1 VGDDSLNDPVA
12 AAVRDR
18 FVAVNGDHPMTPE
31 DDAYVREH
39 FVPATPTAMA
49 LMLEDRLPLP
59 SYVLSDGTPMVPAAH
74 GELADVAG
82 GHDRLHDW
90 FVAFWE
96 DDPATGEEEWAAYL
110 SGQYV
115 CLRDV
120 TPGRMRQKSER
131 IADAT
136 EAVALL
142 RRDPHDEIGRGL
154 LGQAVDGVLAVPG
167 LDALLLPMTAYDR
180 LRFGGPTSRET
191 WVDGPRGEFLTPV
204 RPELPLRTERL
215 VLREWRADD
224 AAAFTR
230 AWADEDYAS
239 LLLTRTMNAAEV
251 GEMVRRRMDPG
262 DGMFVGLV
270 VEHDGE
276 VVGDSILILGG
287 TGLSE
292 GEIGWT
298 IIPGQG
304 GRGYATEAARAMLEL
319 GFEHYGLRRIVANLD
334 ARNDRSAALC
344 ERLGMRRE
352 VHKRGDFWSKGRWTD
367 SYEYGL
373 LRDEWRAAR
382 AT

>member
-1 VGDDSLNDPVA
+1 MGDDALASL
-12 AAVRDR
+12 VRDR
-18 FVAVNGDHPMTPE
+18 FLVVNGDHPMTPE

-39 FVPATPTAMA
+39 FVPATPEAMQH
-49 LMLEDRLPLP
+49 MLEGRLPLP

-74 GELADVAG
+74 GRLAEFAG
-82 GHDRLHDW
+82 GLDRLHDW

-96 DDPATGEEEWAAYL
+96 DDPAAGEAEWAAYL

-120 TPGRMRQKSER
+120 EPQPMRQRSER
-131 IADAT
+131 IADA
-136 EAVALL
+136 ERAVEIL
-142 RRDPHDEIGRGL
+142 RRDPHDEVGRGL

-167 LDALLLPMTAYDR
+167 LDSLLLPMTSYDR
-180 LRFGGPTSRET
+180 LRFGGPTSRDL
-191 WVDGPRGEFLTPV
+191 WVDRLRAEYLTPV
-204 RPELPLRTERL
+204 PPDLPLRTERL
-215 VLREWRADD
+215 VLRPWQGGDEV
-224 AAAFTR
+224 AFAE

-239 LLLTRTMNAAEV
+239 LLLTRTQNAAEV
-251 GEMVRRRMDPG
+251 AEMVRRRVDPG
-262 DGMFVGLV
+262 DGRFVGLV
-270 VEHDGE
+270 VEHDGTA
-276 VVGDSILILGG
+276 VGDSILILQG

-298 IIPGQG
+298 IIPRHA
-304 GRGYATEAARAMLEL
+304 GRGYATEAASAVLEM

-352 VHKRGDFWSKGRWTD
+352 AHKVGDFWSKGRWTD
-367 SYEYGL
+367 SYEYAL

-382 AT
+382 GR